1 MALNIIT
8 LNFVLYIYREGAIQT
23 DRVYPILILSGLAK
37 EVLGHIWSMCN
48 KMTPGQLIKE
58 ELYLVL
64 GFIFLAQVNS
74 KYNVLHC
81 MCMSSCC
88 FSDAFFAD
96 QAFVFGQ

>member
-8 LNFVLYIYREGAIQT
+8 LNFVLYIYREGVIQT

-74 KYNVLHC
+74 KYKVLPC

-88 FSDAFFAD
+88 FSDVFFAH

>member
-1 MALNIIT
+1 
-8 LNFVLYIYREGAIQT
+8 VIQT

-74 KYNVLHC
+74 KYKVLHC
-81 MCMSSCC
+81 CVCPRVASKMY
-88 FSDAFFAD
+88 FSLTRHLSLANNNCLLLIILL
-96 QAFVFGQ
+96 